1 LNLNNKNNYNNNNSM
16 NGYKGFNFV
25 NGELDC
31 RGFKYEI
38 GKIYELPEEKLKL
51 CESGFHFCD
60 NIKDVA
66 NFYTFSNKY
75 RFCSITAFNNIQ
87 TAENTK
93 FRNKYCCVKIR
104 IDKFLDGDVDGYY
117 FENGKFIST
126 EIPYVGKKNKI
137 QIENGYKIINS
148 DENETKWYNKRGKLH
163 REDGPAVENN
173 KEGFREWYKNGKLHR
188 EDGPAYEDVEG
199 VKEWY
204 KQGKLHREDGPA
216 IEYSNGTIKWYF
228 NNILHR
234 ENGPAIEYKDG
245 YKEWYIN
252 NKVTSREDIEE
263 TKGKIVEHSKNGDR
277 YYLIYLIYKK

>member
-1 LNLNNKNNYNNNNSM
+1 MNLNNKNNYNNNNSM

-163 REDGPAVENN
+163 REDGPA
-173 KEGFREWYKNGKLHR
+173 
-188 EDGPAYEDVEG
+188 
-199 VKEWY
+199 
-204 KQGKLHREDGPA
+204 